1 MYGKYFINND
11 EKNVLI
17 KIIRDT
23 RNEYLR
29 KKIRRENIVQFDS
42 LDDIEISD
50 VIHLEEI
57 FYKQELIRFSEPYL
71 KEKELEIFKR
81 AIYNSEHIEEF
92 KRFLH
97 DNNNYDY
104 KILLKVLKKIGGMF
118 SE

>member
-50 VIHLEEI
+50 VIHLE
-57 FYKQELIRFSEPYL
+57 
-71 KEKELEIFKR
+71 
-81 AIYNSEHIEEF
+81 
-92 KRFLH
+92 
-97 DNNNYDY
+97 
-104 KILLKVLKKIGGMF
+104 
-118 SE
+118 